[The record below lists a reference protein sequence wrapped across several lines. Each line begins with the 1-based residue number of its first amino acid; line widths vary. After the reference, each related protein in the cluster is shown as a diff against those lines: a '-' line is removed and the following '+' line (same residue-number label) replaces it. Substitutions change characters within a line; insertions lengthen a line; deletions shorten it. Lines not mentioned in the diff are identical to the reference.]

1 MGGGRIV
8 PSLPSSLILFSDFMS
23 RRFGQVQ
30 GCILLGQ
37 WGLARRLRGHGVG
50 VEMGARVPRLG
61 RGWGDGGGW

>member
-1 MGGGRIV
+1 
-8 PSLPSSLILFSDFMS
+8 
-23 RRFGQVQ
+23 VQ